1 MGFIFIQCSKEAG
14 NKGVISQENVA
25 SKELTK
31 EDFKKG
37 CIVFDI
43 GVIRDSDN
51 PKKVRGDFSEE
62 IKK

>member
-1 MGFIFIQCSKEAG
+1 MAKNSDIIFSATGQKDI
-14 NKGVISQENVA
+14 
-25 SKELTK
+25 LTK

-43 GVIRDSDN
+43 GVIRDPNN